1 MENTNATAAANAQ
14 PNGEWVSMMDEE
26 SKKGGAYF
34 KMLPTDQKI
43 VNILSDPVKAQSN
56 FQEKDKPPKS
66 EFRVR
71 LIVEGQQGELV
82 WGIGNRSVM
91 TQLVAIAKQFR
102 LNTLVGAR
110 LLVKTT
116 GTDLKNRAWFVMLMS
131 APGVQAPVFPQGTA
145 APAPAPMPAA
155 APQQMD
161 QGQQW
166 IEQQRAAM
174 GAPAGAR

>member
-1 MENTNATAAANAQ
+1 METANAQQQ

-26 SKKGGAYF
+26 SKKGGAFF

-43 VNILSDPVKAQSN
+43 VTILSDPVKAASN

-71 LIVEGQQGELV
+71 LIVEGQEGELI

-102 LNTLVGAR
+102 LTSLVGAR

-116 GTDLKNRAWFVMLMS
+116 GTDLKNRAWFIMLMS
-131 APGVQAPVFPQGTA
+131 APGVQVQVFPQA
-145 APAPAPMPAA
+145 AA
-155 APQQMD
+155 APMV
-161 QGQQW
+161 QGAPDSGQAW
-166 IEQQRAAM
+166 LDQQRA
-174 GAPAGAR
+174 GVSTPAGAH

>member
-1 MENTNATAAANAQ
+1 METANATAAANAQ

-43 VNILSDPVKAQSN
+43 VTILSDPVKAQSN

-131 APGVQAPVFPQGTA
+131 APGVQAPVFPQATA
-145 APAPAPMPAA
+145 AQAPAPAAV
-155 APQQMD
+155 PQQMD

-166 IEQQRAAM
+166 IDSQRVGM
-174 GAPAGAR
+174 GAPAGAH

>member
-1 MENTNATAAANAQ
+1 METTNATANQQ

-102 LNTLVGAR
+102 LTTLVGAR

-131 APGVQAPVFPQGTA
+131 APGVQVQGFPQA
-145 APAPAPMPAA
+145 APAPAPAQAPAPA
-155 APQQMD
+155 TQQMD